1 MVCPSFRA
9 EDFSGIGFR
18 RAILSRLLI
27 KLRDPERNVIN
38 MRTAAFVFSFV
49 RKAKRILKSAS
60 QPILLVPWLEIKLK
74 GKPLV
79 SIVSAGLSKFGK
91 REGLYARELFTEA
104 VKEAFDRCPKL
115 TPKSDIKALFVGHMG
130 ESYEHQGHTGATM
143 ADWAGLLNI
152 PSTRTEAACA
162 SSGAAL
168 RAGIQAV
175 LSGLCDVVMVG
186 GVEKM
191 THRSTAEV
199 TEYLAMAS
207 DYPFEQ
213 WHGITFPGLYAL
225 MATAHMHEYGT
236 TEQQLAM
243 VAVKNHYHGS
253 LNPKAHVQKEITL
266 EGAMSS
272 RIIAWPLKLYDCSL
286 ITDGASCLILTRP
299 ELARRYTD
307 TPVHIIGSGQ
317 ASDTIGLYERES
329 FTSLAAAR
337 IAAKNA
343 YEMAE
348 VEPKNIDCAEVHDCF
363 TIAEIIAYEDLGF
376 CEAGKGG
383 KLAEDGETRL
393 GGRIPVNTS
402 GGLKSKGHPVGA
414 TGTGQA
420 YEMYLQLTGNAD
432 KRQVKDA
439 EIGLTHN
446 VGGSGAT
453 ATVHVYRRD

>member
-1 MVCPSFRA
+1 
-9 EDFSGIGFR
+9 
-18 RAILSRLLI
+18 
-27 KLRDPERNVIN
+27 
-38 MRTAAFVFSFV
+38 
-49 RKAKRILKSAS
+49 
-60 QPILLVPWLEIKLK
+60 LK

-91 REGLYARELFTEA
+91 LDGLYAREIFAEA
-104 VKEAFDRCPKL
+104 AKEAFDRCPKL
-115 TPKSDIKALFVGHMG
+115 DPKKDIQALFVGHMG

-143 ADWAGLLNI
+143 ADWAGLLHV
-152 PSTRTEAACA
+152 PATRTEAACA

-168 RAGIQAV
+168 RAAIYAV
-175 LSGLCDVVMVG
+175 LSGLADVVMVG

-213 WHGITFPGLYAL
+213 WHGITFPGLFAL
-225 MATAHMHEYGT
+225 MATAHMHKYGT
-236 TEQQLAM
+236 TEKQLAA

-253 LNPKAHVQKEITL
+253 LNPKAHMQKEITL
-266 EGAMSS
+266 ENALSS
-272 RIIAWPLKLYDCSL
+272 RVIAWPLKLYDCSL
-286 ITDGASCLILTRP
+286 ITDGASCLIVTKP
-299 ELARRYTD
+299 ELAKKYTD

-329 FTSLAAAR
+329 FTSLTAAR
-337 IAAKNA
+337 LAAKKA
-343 YEMAE
+343 YEMADAKPE
-348 VEPKNIDCAEVHDCF
+348 DIDVAEVHDCF

-376 CEAGKGG
+376 CKPGEGG
-383 KLAEDGETRL
+383 QLVEKGETKLEGRL
-393 GGRIPVNTS
+393 PVNTS
-402 GGLKSKGHPVGA
+402 GGLKAKGHPVGA

-420 YEMYLQLTGNAD
+420 YEIFLQLTGQAD
-432 KRQVKDA
+432 KRQVKNA

-453 ATVHVYRRD
+453 ATIHIYRRG